1 MPGLIFNNN
10 ASSILLEGVLFF
22 VYYIK
27 VGKFYVFTHFITMI
41 TFC

>member
-10 ASSILLEGVLFF
+10 APSILLEGVLFF

-27 VGKFYVFTHFITMI
+27 VGKFYVFTHFITMK